1 MDHIN
6 FRGRRVKLQEMI
18 ARILC
23 FTACLLIL
31 LSLPATVTASPLQSE
46 QEEKEKEE
54 KQEEEEEEKKFAV
67 LGGWL
72 NDRDPLNDRDSLAGM
87 RYAAHQ
93 VRRLQPFPR
102 GMGHDLQAY
111 VEEETIQVN
120 PQTTRVVTRTYHD
133 DGFGSRRLVSV
144 TEETR
149 TVKKDGQEE
158 AVRTIS
164 RPDANGRL
172 QVEEEQT
179 QRVVSRAD
187 NEFEVQTVVSMP
199 GADRRLHPVEQF
211 VQTERRQADGT
222 VELDLTSYVVDSNGQ
237 WQPVKRH
244 TAVTRTVGG
253 ESRTEEEVYQAD
265 LNRRLSLTDR
275 ITSREWQDENGTLR
289 RTIETRSVNPQG
301 KLQLAER
308 VNTVRTT
315 DPDGSVKIVQD
326 LELRH
331 QGSGRMQLFERIVS
345 SSTPEDE
352 AEGST
357 ELRVK
362 TPDNNGRL
370 TIARTYREDRS
381 GAEGSERQTRTV
393 KKQ

>member
-1 MDHIN
+1 MT
-6 FRGRRVKLQEMI
+6 G
-18 ARILC
+18 
-23 FTACLLIL
+23 T
-31 LSLPATVTASPLQSE
+31 LSQ
-46 QEEKEKEE
+46 
-54 KQEEEEEEKKFAV
+54 
-67 LGGWL
+67 
-72 NDRDPLNDRDSLAGM
+72 GM
-87 RYAAHQ
+87 KHAAHQ
-93 VRRLQPFPR
+93 LQRQPFPR
-102 GMGHDLQAY
+102 GMEHDLQAH
-111 VEEETIQVN
+111 VEEETIRVN
-120 PQTTRVVTRTYHD
+120 PQTKVVTRISRD

-172 QVEEEQT
+172 QVEEKQT
-179 QRVVSRAD
+179 QRVVSRED

-199 GADRRLHPVEQF
+199 GPDRRLQPVEQF
-211 VQTERRQADGT
+211 VQTERRLADGT
-222 VELDLTSYVVDSNGQ
+222 VELDLTSYVVDSNRQ

-244 TAVTRTVGG
+244 TAVTQAVGG

-275 ITSREWQDENGTLR
+275 ITSREWPAENGTMR

-308 VNTVRTT
+308 VNTVQTT

-326 LELRH
+326 QELRH
-331 QGSGRMQLFERIVS
+331 QGSGRMQVFERIVS
-345 SSTPEDE
+345 SSTPGD
-352 AEGST
+352 EGST
-357 ELRVK
+357 ELRVEI
-362 TPDNNGRL
+362 PDYNGRL
-370 TIARTYREDRS
+370 SIARTYREDRS

>member
-1 MDHIN
+1 M
-6 FRGRRVKLQEMI
+6 

-23 FTACLLIL
+23 FTAFLLIL
-31 LSLPATVTASPLQSE
+31 LSLPATLTASPLQSE
-46 QEEKEKEE
+46 QEEKEKKEEAQETEE
-54 KQEEEEEEKKFAV
+54 KQEEEEKKFAV
-67 LGGWL
+67 LGGGL
-72 NDRDPLNDRDSLAGM
+72 NNRDPLNDRNPLEGM

-93 VRRLQPFPR
+93 LQRLQPFPR
-102 GMGHDLQAY
+102 EMEHDLQAY

-120 PQTTRVVTRTYHD
+120 PQTTRVVTRIYHD

-172 QVEEEQT
+172 QVEEKQT
-179 QRVVSRAD
+179 QRVVSRED

-222 VELDLTSYVVDSNGQ
+222 VELDLTSYVVDSNGR

-244 TAVTRTVGG
+244 TAVTRAVGG

-275 ITSREWQDENGTLR
+275 ITSREWQTENGPLR
-289 RTIETRSVNPQG
+289 RTTETRSVNPQG

-308 VNTVRTT
+308 VTTVRTT
-315 DPDGSVKIVQD
+315 DPDGSLKTVQD

-331 QGSGRMQLFERIVS
+331 VGSGRMQLFERIVS
-345 SSTPEDE
+345 SSTPGDE
-352 AEGST
+352 TGGST
-357 ELRVK
+357 ELRVE

-370 TIARTYREDRS
+370 TIARTYREERS

-393 KKQ
+393 RKQ